1 MCASIFFSLQ
11 QSVVSVRLIIGNLSP
26 NIFYTL
32 KIMAI
37 KPARILLNNEYR
49 ILGLM
54 LFSLLAAIAPQ
65 QNKLLAQSFLIV
77 HFGFFLLWQPL
88 FKQQKNFSFAGLSLL
103 VVLIFGYILW
113 FNPWLNAFWVLV
125 LLTLLTG
132 RIFNR
137 GFERAVYG
145 YAVIILFLQLVLI
158 ITPQLF
164 GLPGLS
170 PSFQAPAAT
179 LILLSPLL
187 LLFTPASANA
197 SQHVDFIRGFLVVL
211 LIIFLCMGS
220 ALVAFTTQQAYIPS
234 LVSSIIILSIFLLV
248 TSLLWAPP
256 GGIQGLAQLWEKYL
270 LNIGGPFEQWINHI
284 ATEEAKPANRPAE
297 FLDASLQYLI
307 QQHWVCG
314 VYWATRTNSAPRRHH
329 LEGIES
335 KYPVFHRDEK
345 IEITIYTHAPIGP
358 ALSIHAKLILRV
370 LVFYYRAK
378 LQEQQIIRQAHLQ
391 AIYETGSKLT
401 HDVKNI
407 LQSTQ
412 TMTQIINDDYAEIQQ
427 IFSILKKQ
435 IPLLSQRLQTTLQ
448 KLQSPNS
455 TEQASDIQHG
465 SLLTWWRDL
474 QSRYSATGIRFNNAI
489 EVDTDIPLE
498 AFNTVAEN
506 LLENALNKQRREKN
520 ITIEARLQ
528 AKNDRLQFQVCDTG
542 SPFPADKREALFQ
555 QALASEDGYGIG
567 LYHSYKLAKEN
578 GYLLSLDEST
588 GDFLCFTLS
597 PV

>member
-1 MCASIFFSLQ
+1 
-11 QSVVSVRLIIGNLSP
+11 
-26 NIFYTL
+26 
-32 KIMAI
+32 MAL
-37 KPARILLNNEYR
+37 KPALKPAKFLLNNEYR

-54 LFSLLAAIAPQ
+54 LFSLLAAIAPEQ
-65 QNKLLAQSFLIV
+65 DTLLARSFLIV

-88 FKQQKNFSFAGLSLL
+88 FKRQKNFSFTGLSLL
-103 VVLIFGYILW
+103 VILIFTYIIW

-170 PSFQAPAAT
+170 LSFQAPAST
-179 LILLSPLL
+179 LLLLSPLL
-187 LLFTPASANA
+187 LLLTPGSANA

-234 LVSSIIILSIFLLV
+234 LVSSIIILSIFLLI

-256 GGIQGLAQLWEKYL
+256 GGVQGLAQLWEKYL

-284 ATEEAKPANRPAE
+284 ATEEARTTNRPAA

-314 VYWATRTNSAPRRHH
+314 VYWETRADGNARRHH
-329 LEGIES
+329 LEGEKS
-335 KYPVFHRDEK
+335 RYPIFHRDDK
-345 IEITIYTHAPIGP
+345 IEITIYTYTPVGP

-378 LQEQQIIRQAHLQ
+378 LQEQQILKQAHLQ

-412 TMTQIINDDYAEIQQ
+412 TMTQIIHDDEAEIEQ

-448 KLQSPNS
+448 KLQSPGES
-455 TEQASDIQHG
+455 TPETAGQQY
-465 SLLTWWRDL
+465 SLLQWWQEL
-474 QSRYSATGIRFNNAI
+474 QSRYSETGIIFSNHVEI
-489 EVDTDIPLE
+489 DTDIPLE
-498 AFNTVAEN
+498 TFNTVAEN
-506 LLENALNKQRREKN
+506 LLENALNKQRREKD
-520 ITIEARLQ
+520 ICIEARLRME
-528 AKNDRLQFQVCDTG
+528 NNRLVFQVCDSG
-542 SPFPADKREALFQ
+542 SPFPQDKRDALFHE
-555 QALASEDGYGIG
+555 ALASEDGYGIG
-567 LYHSYKLAKEN
+567 LYQSYKLAKEN
-578 GYLLSLDEST
+578 GYQLSLESGPPGHT
-588 GDFLCFTLS
+588 CFSLTRL
-597 PV
+597 